1 MKILIIDDS
10 IVFRTAIKTALLN
23 SPAVSEVDVA
33 SNGKIG
39 CEKLQYTKFD
49 GVTLDLEMPVMDG
62 IETIKKI
69 RSFNKEIPIII
80 FSAQNINAAN
90 KTMKALE
97 MGAND
102 FVQKLQNSTDV
113 QENLKM
119 IQKDVVPKLE
129 ALISGQKSTETL
141 GSSQINH
148 NVNLLNQF
156 RADLLCFGSSTG
168 GPDFLMKVFSGLKK
182 LRVPLLMVQHMPPVF
197 TTQLAR
203 TLDGISEN
211 KVVEAKHGDILEPG
225 VCYIA
230 PGDYHMS
237 LVKEGEKYQLAL
249 DQSEKVCFVRPA
261 VDVLFSSVAKCF
273 SGKVGAFVFTGMGQD
288 GANGCLELK
297 KKQSAVFIQDESSSV
312 VWGMPRA
319 VYMAKAYDDI
329 LTPEKIIDAINK
341 LGT

>member
-90 KTMKALE
+90 KTM
-97 MGAND
+97 
-102 FVQKLQNSTDV
+102 
-113 QENLKM
+113 
-119 IQKDVVPKLE
+119 E